1 MELSRRNFLAG
12 LATAGIGA
20 AGMSLAACSP
30 AKDQNTGDKQEA
42 TTEVE
47 KSASGDWLGKEP
59 EISDADI
66 EAEEECDVVVIGLGN
81 AGVMAY
87 RSAAEAGANTIAI
100 EKSES
105 YNATGGAFAL
115 IGGMREERWHAA
127 DIDKEEI
134 INRHMQEC
142 GYYVKRAII
151 RRYVY
156 EVGDVFNW
164 IIEPLTDLYIAETS
178 RDDIPDG
185 KENNLIP
192 DSYPLPDWYD

>member
-59 EISDADI
+59 EISDADV

-100 EKSES
+100 EKAES

-115 IGGMREERWHAA
+115 IEACARNAGTLPTST
-127 DIDKEEI
+127 
-134 INRHMQEC
+134 
-142 GYYVKRAII
+142 KRKSSTATC
-151 RRYVY
+151 RNAV
-156 EVGDVFNW
+156 
-164 IIEPLTDLYIAETS
+164 TT
-178 RDDIPDG
+178 
-185 KENNLIP
+185 
-192 DSYPLPDWYD
+192 

>member
-59 EISDADI
+59 EISDADV

-87 RSAAEAGANTIAI
+87 RSAAEAGAN
-100 EKSES
+100 
-105 YNATGGAFAL
+105 
-115 IGGMREERWHAA
+115 H
-127 DIDKEEI
+127 
-134 INRHMQEC
+134 
-142 GYYVKRAII
+142 
-151 RRYVY
+151 RRYGAALRGY
-156 EVGDVFNW
+156 HLGG
-164 IIEPLTDLYIAETS
+164 S
-178 RDDIPDG
+178 RRPA
-185 KENNLIP
+185 
-192 DSYPLPDWYD
+192 

>member
-30 AKDQNTGDKQEA
+30 AKDQNTGDKQKQRP
-42 TTEVE
+42 
-47 KSASGDWLGKEP
+47 KSKKCASGDWLGKEP
-59 EISDADI
+59 EISDADV

-100 EKSES
+100 EKAES

-142 GYYVKRAII
+142 GYYVK
-151 RRYVY
+151 
-156 EVGDVFNW
+156 
-164 IIEPLTDLYIAETS
+164 PS
-178 RDDIPDG
+178 H
-185 KENNLIP
+185 
-192 DSYPLPDWYD
+192 YPTLCL